1 MISPNLTTKEKALAG
16 VIFLRKCAEV
26 LANTENPMLRISA
39 EPYCIAADTI
49 EQLIEENEELRDQLA
64 KYQSPDYQSLDDLAV
79 ALSGKFPTPPFYD
92 GESVRLKKRREI
104 TGIVERVSITWL
116 TGKPTVVCVVNTS
129 LSPSLMT
136 FAASDLE
143 SLPEADNPK
152 Q

>member
-1 MISPNLTTKEKALAG
+1 MKEELTKEQIEQVVACLKD
-16 VIFLRKCAEV
+16 
-26 LANTENPMLRISA
+26 LRIHVGNSLNGTA
-39 EPYCIAADTI
+39 EIIKEIFA
-49 EQLIEENEELRDQLA
+49 ENLELRDQLA

-92 GESVRLKKRREI
+92 GERVRLKKRREI

-136 FAASDLE
+136 FAASELE
-143 SLPEADNPK
+143 SLPEADDPK

>member
-1 MISPNLTTKEKALAG
+1 MKEEYTKEEIERLTVCLKDLQVHVGKALCG
-16 VIFLRKCAEV
+16 TAE
-26 LANTENPMLRISA
+26 I
-39 EPYCIAADTI
+39 
-49 EQLIEENEELRDQLA
+49 IEEIFAENLELRDRLA

-92 GESVRLKKRREI
+92 GERVRLKKRREI

-116 TGKPTVVCVVNTS
+116 TGKPTVVCVVNTG

-136 FAASDLE
+136 FAASELE
-143 SLPEADNPK
+143 SLPEADDPK